1 MTQTIAIA
9 AIVAASSLAHAESP
23 ETNQLETRTKTVS
36 FNRVEA
42 QTAEACKSAALD
54 TAVQSV
60 NVPEVSSLHGFTGTI
75 DVIDSP

>member
-1 MTQTIAIA
+1 M
-9 AIVAASSLAHAESP
+9 
-23 ETNQLETRTKTVS
+23 S

-42 QTAEACKSAALD
+42 QTAEGAQALYRRLRAAAHDVCAQPYETIGLPSRDLMACKSAALD

-75 DVIDSP
+75 DVMVSP